1 MATAVMALRQAAREL
16 RGSRGRMAFIA
27 TALAVG
33 VAAVV
38 AVAGLADGLAV
49 GLRAEARQLLA
60 ADLAVEGGRPLPSGL
75 DQAIAELSGARRAD
89 TVQLAT
95 MAAAPGGGR
104 SQLVELKA
112 VGPGYPFY
120 GALTTVPPLP
130 VEELLAGARVLV
142 APELLPRLG
151 LEVGDRLRLGHTE
164 LEIAGTV
171 LAEPDRVGGLMRGPR
186 VLASLEGLGR
196 AGLEGELSRVR
207 YTALVRLPD
216 GAGLQEVERAAG
228 LIRER
233 LGDSPYLEVET
244 YRDAQPNIREG
255 LRRAERFLGLVA
267 LLSLLISS
275 VGVAQAVRAWVAGRL
290 DAIAVRRCLGSRP
303 REVLFL
309 YALQTVA
316 VAVIGSLVGAFA
328 GTALLA
334 AAPALVGS
342 LLPVAGFE
350 PWQPAAVARGLGL
363 GVLVA
368 VLFSVPALL
377 PVLRVP
383 PVRVLRRDA
392 EPVPAPFRVRLAAIA
407 AVLGGAWLA
416 ATVQSR
422 SVVAG
427 SLFTAGVVLVAG
439 AAAGAAHLLARVA
452 ARVPE
457 VARRYWLRHG
467 LAALARPGGDT
478 LGAMVALA
486 LGAAAVLGLHTVEH
500 HLSRELDA
508 DLPATS
514 PSTFFV
520 DVQPPQWAELEALL
534 EDEGAVGVDS
544 QPMVMGRLLAVDGVD
559 VVELSAGDDER
570 RRRWALTREQRLTY
584 GPTLPSDNRV
594 VAGALWSF
602 PGQPELSVEEEFARD
617 LGLGVGSRVT
627 FDIQGVPLE
636 FRVGSLRRVEWRTFG
651 INFFLHAAPGSL
663 EAAPQQRLAV
673 ARLPA
678 GREHAIQD
686 RVVAAFPNVT
696 VIQVREVLEK
706 VATVLGQAAS
716 GVRILGWFTVVAGL
730 AILGGAVSAGEAR
743 RGREVAVLKTVGLTR
758 AGVVAVF
765 GVEYLLVGTA
775 AGLIGALAGV
785 AIGWGVTTHLLEL
798 TWRWPLLAPAATVV
812 GVGALA
818 VVAGIVA
825 SARALGRPPV
835 AVLRSR

>member
-1 MATAVMALRQAAREL
+1 VSPPMLVRQVVREL
-16 RGSRGRMAFIA
+16 RGSGGRMVFIA
-27 TALAVG
+27 AALAVG

-38 AVAGLADGLAV
+38 SVAGLADGLAS
-49 GLRAEARQLLA
+49 GLRSEARQLLA
-60 ADLAVEGGRPLPSGL
+60 ADLAVEGRRPLP
-75 DQAIAELSGARRAD
+75 AELDRALTELPGASRAD
-89 TVQLAT
+89 TVELAT
-95 MAAAPGGGR
+95 MAAAPGGGP

-120 GALTTVPPLP
+120 GDLRTEPPIPL
-130 VEELLAGARVLV
+130 EELLAGERLAVS
-142 APELLPRLG
+142 PELLPRLG
-151 LEVGDRLRLGHTE
+151 LAVGDRLRLGHAE

-171 LAEPDRVGGLMRGPR
+171 LSEPDRVGGLMRGPR
-186 VLASLEGLGR
+186 VLASLDGLRR

-216 GAGLQEVERAAG
+216 GAGPESVERAAG
-228 LIRER
+228 HIRER
-233 LGDSPYLEVET
+233 LGDDPHVDVET
-244 YRDAQPNIREG
+244 FRDAQPNVREG
-255 LRRAERFLGLVA
+255 LKRAERFLGLVA

-303 REVLFL
+303 REVLLL
-309 YALQTVA
+309 YAAQTTA
-316 VAVIGSLVGAFA
+316 VAVVGSATGALL

-334 AAPALVGS
+334 AAPALVGP
-342 LLPVAGFE
+342 LLPVGALG
-350 PWQPAAVARGLGL
+350 PWQPGAVARGFGL
-363 GVLVA
+363 GVMVA

-377 PVLRVP
+377 PVLQVP

-392 EPVPAPFRVRLAAIA
+392 EPLPAPFPFRLAAVA

-416 ATVQSR
+416 ATAQSR
-422 SVVAG
+422 SVVVG
-427 SLFTAGVVLVAG
+427 SLFTAGVVTVS
-439 AAAGAAHLLARVA
+439 AAAAAASRLLARA
-452 ARVPE
+452 AGRVPE
-457 VARRYWLRHG
+457 GVRRYWLRHG
-467 LAALARPGGDT
+467 LAALARPGADT
-478 LGAMVALA
+478 LGAMVALG
-486 LGAAAVLGLHTVEH
+486 LGTAAVLGLHTVES

-520 DVQPPQWAELEALL
+520 DVQPHQWDGLEALL
-534 EDEGAVGVDS
+534 AAEGAVGVES
-544 QPMVMGRLLAVDGVD
+544 QPMVMGRLLAVDGVGVGD
-559 VVELSAGDDER
+559 LAAGDDER

-584 GPTLPSDNRV
+584 GPDLPRGNRV
-594 VAGALWSF
+594 VAGRLWSF
-602 PGQPELSVEEEFARD
+602 PGEAELSVEEEFARD
-617 LGLGVGSRVT
+617 LGLRVGSRVT
-627 FDIQGVPLE
+627 FDIQGVPVE
-636 FRVGSLRRVEWRTFG
+636 FRVGSLRQVEWRTFG
-651 INFFLHAAPGSL
+651 INFFLHASPGTL

-678 GREHAIQD
+678 GREHAVQD

-706 VATVLGQAAS
+706 VAAVLGQAAT
-716 GVRILGWFTVVAGL
+716 GVRILGWFTVLSGL

-775 AGLIGALAGV
+775 AGLIGALGGLAV
-785 AIGWGVTTHLLEL
+785 GWGVTTHVLEL

-835 AVLRSR
+835 TVLRSR